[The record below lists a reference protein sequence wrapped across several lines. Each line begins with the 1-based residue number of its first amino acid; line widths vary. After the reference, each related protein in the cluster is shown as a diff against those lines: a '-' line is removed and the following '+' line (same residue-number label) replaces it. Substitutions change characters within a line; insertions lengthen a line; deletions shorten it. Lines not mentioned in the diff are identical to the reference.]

1 MGIQDSVLQILSNEG
16 HTCISGEAIALELK
30 VSRAAIWKAI
40 QKLQAEGYRIAAV
53 SGKGYTLEY
62 EGDPLSER
70 GILQALSE
78 RTRNQLTLSVLQ
90 STEST
95 NEDLKVLAA
104 QGASAFT
111 CIVANEQ
118 KSGKGRRGRAFSSP
132 AGTGVYL
139 SILLKPACSLE
150 EAGLIT
156 GAAAVAVAR
165 ALSKFAQK
173 QAAIKWVNDVYI
185 GEKKVCG
192 ILTEASA
199 DLESGGL
206 HYAVLGIGINA
217 YTPKDGFPA
226 EIAARAGS
234 VFDEVR
240 PNARNMLAAAIIEEC
255 ISIFSQADLKAFVRE
270 YQDLSLMNNK
280 RVRVFQANQEPR
292 WAIAS
297 GINDDLSLQ
306 VRFDDGSEQALQ
318 TGEVSIVLSKED
330 V

>member
-16 HTCISGEAIALELK
+16 HACISGEAIALELK
-30 VSRAAIWKAI
+30 VSRAAVWKAI
-40 QKLQAEGYRIAAV
+40 QKLQADGYRIAAV

-78 RTRNQLTLSVLQ
+78 YTRNQLTLSVLQ

-95 NEDLKVLAA
+95 NEDLKALAT
-104 QGASAFT
+104 QGAPAFT

-118 KSGKGRRGRAFSSP
+118 TSGKGRRGRAFSSP

-139 SILLKPACSLE
+139 SILLKPTCSLE

-165 ALSKFAQK
+165 ALSKLAQK

-199 DLESGGL
+199 DLESRGL

-217 YTPKDGFPA
+217 YTPEGGFPA
-226 EIAARAGS
+226 EIATRAGS

-255 ISIFSQADLKAFVRE
+255 ISIFSQADLKTFVRE

-280 RVRVFQANQEPR
+280 RVQVFQANQEPR

-318 TGEVSIVLSKED
+318 TGEVSIVLSNEE